1 MQSDD
6 VIWSVINNQFC
17 SYKVKTET
25 QNFCRNEYNV
35 TGFCNRSSCPLA
47 NSQYATVREQEGVLY
62 LYMKTIERAH
72 MPSKMWER
80 IKLSNNYSK
89 ALEQIDQNL
98 IYWPSFLIHK
108 CKQRVTKI
116 TQYLIKMRKLKLRSQ
131 TKLIPISQKRERRER
146 TRELK
151 ALRAAHIEK
160 SIQNELL
167 ERLKSKAYGDQPLNV
182 NEEVWKA
189 VLDGEKGKGKDK
201 DLEELHDEESE
212 EEFDSDEELEE
223 EDEEGWGN
231 REFISDDSE
240 LEDELEVE
248 DAAWDLEVMGLEKVG
263 EESEAEESTSD
274 EEVSADGGKTLGK
287 TNGKASTRKRK
298 ALAPSTNRERKK
310 ARTRPVGAR
319 VEVEYEYE
327 QEPQR
332 TSAKEAAW

>member
-6 VIWSVINNQFC
+6 VIWGIINTQFC
-17 SYKVKTET
+17 SYKVKTQT

-35 TGFCNRSSCPLA
+35 TGLCNRSSCPLA

-72 MPSKMWER
+72 TPSKMWER
-80 IKLSNNYSK
+80 VKLSNNYSK

-116 TQYLIKMRKLKLRSQ
+116 TQYLIKMRKLKLRTQ

-146 TRELK
+146 TREVK
-151 ALRAAHIEK
+151 ALRAAHIER
-160 SIQNELL
+160 SIQTELL

-201 DLEELHDEESE
+201 ELEDLQDEESE
-212 EEFDSDEELEE
+212 EEFDSDEELEG
-223 EDEEGWGN
+223 DVDGWGE
-231 REFISDDSE
+231 REFVSDDSD
-240 LEDELEVE
+240 LEEV
-248 DAAWDLEVMGLEKVG
+248 DADGDAWDLEDMGLEKVG
-263 EESEAEESTSD
+263 EESDDDDVSASDD
-274 EEVSADGGKTLGK
+274 EEDEDSKRTTRKA
-287 TNGKASTRKRK
+287 NGKKRK
-298 ALAPSTNRERKK
+298 ASEPSSGRERKK
-310 ARTRPVGAR
+310 AKGRPAGAR

-327 QEPQR
+327 QEPR
-332 TSAKEAAW
+332 RELLKDTW

>member
-6 VIWSVINNQFC
+6 VIWGVINSQFC
-17 SYKVKTET
+17 SYKVKTQT

-35 TGFCNRSSCPLA
+35 TGLCNRSACPLA

-72 MPSKMWER
+72 TPAKMWER
-80 IKLSNNYSK
+80 VKLSNNYSK

-116 TQYLIKMRKLKLRSQ
+116 TQYLIKMRKLKLRTQ

-151 ALRAAHIEK
+151 ALRAAHIER
-160 SIQNELL
+160 SIQTELL

-189 VLDGEKGKGKDK
+189 VLDGEKGKGVLSRYPFLGKEK
-201 DLEELHDEESE
+201 DLEDLQDEESE
-212 EEFDSDEELEE
+212 EEFDSDEELQEEEEGWGEREFVSDESDLEELEE
-223 EDEEGWGN
+223 EDE
-231 REFISDDSE
+231 
-240 LEDELEVE
+240 
-248 DAAWDLEVMGLEKVG
+248 AWDLEKMGLEKVG
-263 EESEAEESTSD
+263 EEDDDDEATTD
-274 EEVSADGGKTLGK
+274 EEEPEDSQKPSDNPSGK
-287 TNGKASTRKRK
+287 KRK
-298 ALAPSTNRERKK
+298 APEPNTGRERKK
-310 ARTRPVGAR
+310 AKAGAR
-319 VEVEYEYE
+319 IEVEYEYE
-327 QEPQR
+327 QEPR
-332 TSAKEAAW
+332 REMVKDVW